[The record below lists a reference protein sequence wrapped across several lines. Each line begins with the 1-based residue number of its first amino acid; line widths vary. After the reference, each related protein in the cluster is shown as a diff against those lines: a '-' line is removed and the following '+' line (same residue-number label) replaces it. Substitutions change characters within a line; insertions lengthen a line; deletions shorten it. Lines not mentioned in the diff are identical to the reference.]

1 MIYSCCDDRRRTGVI
16 DSALNGIDFLEVLD
30 DPALPNDQRQRKLFV
45 HLLKPLAVPLTPQN
59 VRIEG
64 GERITDVGIKSVSL
78 DVTKQILTV
87 EVTKPGDFSTYTLR
101 LVNAANPADPPD
113 GFDVLAASVAFSFK
127 VECPSDFDCKPVH
140 ICPPASVT
148 EPEIDYLSKDY
159 ASFRQL
165 MLDRMSLLM
174 PQWTERHPSDS
185 GIALVELLAY
195 VGDSLSY
202 QQDAVATE
210 AYLATSRRRVSIRR
224 HARLV
229 DYHMHDG
236 SNARVWI
243 RINVNANNVKIN
255 PGTRFLTMVPGR
267 PARLPVNSPAYFEAL
282 GQQPEVFEAMSPA
295 TLFQAHFEMPF
306 YTWGARQCCLPKG
319 ATSATLRGN
328 FTNLKAGMVL
338 VLAEVVGPLTG
349 APGDA
354 DRSHRQAVMLQSVT
368 FGQDKIGGEF
378 NDPPDKNPVLVTEI
392 AWSEADALTF
402 PLCISSLVGTTYI
415 PDVSMA
421 WGNVVLADHG
431 LSNDTAEDLGAVP
444 QPFLTHLPDPS
455 ADRCQPQPPS
465 PIPPR
470 YRPLLQRSPLTQATP
485 FDILNPPTSAAQA
498 MTWAASDT
506 IPSITLT
513 STEGTDVRK
522 WHPLRDLLRASPS
535 AENFV
540 VEIEGDGRAFIRFG
554 DDKFG
559 LRPPSGTTFTASYRI
574 GNGVAGNIGAE
585 SIGHVVSNDTG
596 LLSASNPLPA
606 HGGLEPESSERVRQD
621 APSAFRSQE
630 RAVTAADYAAVA
642 ERDPD
647 IERAVASFRWTGSWY
662 TVFLQVE
669 RVSGKTV
676 DAAFKQSLAD
686 RLDLFRMA
694 GHDLEIEGPIYVPIE
709 IEVFVC
715 AKPDYFSSDVEAA
728 LFDVFSN
735 RILPDDR
742 RGYFFPDNFT
752 FGQPVYLSQIYA
764 AAQEVDGVASVAVNI
779 FQRQG
784 NPNSSG
790 IAAGKIDI
798 QRSEI
803 ARLSNDPNFPD
814 RGVFRL
820 TVKGG
825 K

>member
-16 DSALNGIDFLEVLD
+16 DSTLNGIDFLEVLD
-30 DPALPNDQRQRKLFV
+30 DPSLPNDQRQRKLFV
-45 HLLKPLAVPLTPQN
+45 HLLKPLAAPLTPLN

-64 GERITDVGIKSVSL
+64 GERITDIGVKSVAP
-78 DVTKQILTV
+78 DIAKQILTV
-87 EVTKPGDFSTYTLR
+87 EVTEPGDFSTYTLR

-113 GFDVLAASVAFSFK
+113 GFDVLLASVNFSFK

-140 ICPPASVT
+140 ICPPTSPT

-165 MLDRMSLLM
+165 MLDRMSVLM
-174 PQWTERHPSDS
+174 PQWTERHPADF

-210 AYLATSRRRVSIRR
+210 AYLATSRRRVSVRR

-229 DYHMHDG
+229 DYRMHDG
-236 SNARVWI
+236 SNARVWV
-243 RINVNANNVKIN
+243 RINVNANNVVVQK
-255 PGTRFLTMVPGR
+255 GTRFLTKVLGQA
-267 PARLPVNSPAYFEAL
+267 ARLRINSPAYFEAL
-282 GQQPEVFEAMSPA
+282 GQQPEVFEAMSQA
-295 TLFQAHFEMPF
+295 TLFQAHYEMPF

-328 FTNLKAGMVL
+328 FTNLQAGMVV
-338 VLAEVVGPLTG
+338 VLAEVKGPQTG
-349 APGDA
+349 DAGDA
-354 DRSHRQAVMLQSVT
+354 DRGHRQAVLLQSVT

-378 NDPPDKNPVLVTEI
+378 NDPPDQKPVLVTEI
-392 AWSEADALTF
+392 AWSQTDALTF
-402 PLCISSLVGTTYI
+402 PLCISSLVGTTYL

-444 QPFLTHLPDPS
+444 QPFLSHLPDPS
-455 ADRCQPQPPS
+455 ADRCQPQPAS
-465 PIPPR
+465 PIPAR
-470 YRPLLQRSPLTQATP
+470 YRPLLQRSPLTQAAP
-485 FDILNPPTSAAQA
+485 FDALNPPASAAQV
-498 MTWAASDT
+498 MTFAAGDA
-506 IPSITLT
+506 IPAITLT
-513 STEGTDVRK
+513 STEGASVRAWLPK
-522 WHPLRDLLRASPS
+522 RDLLRSSAS
-535 AENFV
+535 AQEFV
-540 VEIEGDGRAFIRFG
+540 VEIEDDGRAFIRFG

-559 LRPPSGTTFTASYRI
+559 LRPPAGTAFTASYRI

-585 SIGHVVSNDTG
+585 SIGHVVSNDSG

-606 HGGLEPESSERVRQD
+606 QGGLEPESSERVRQD

-662 TVFLQVE
+662 TVFLLVE
-669 RVSGKTV
+669 RVGGKTV

-686 RLDLFRMA
+686 RLDLYRMA
-694 GHDLEIEGPIYVPIE
+694 GHDLEVEGPIFVPIE
-709 IEVFVC
+709 IELFVC

-735 RILPDDR
+735 RILPDGR
-742 RGYFFPDNFT
+742 RAYFFPDNFI
-752 FGQPVYLSQIYA
+752 FGQPVYLSPIYA
-764 AAQEVDGVASVAVNI
+764 AAQEVDGVASVVVKV

-784 NPNSSG
+784 DPNSSG
-790 IAAGKIDI
+790 IVSGKI
-798 QRSEI
+798 RMERTEI

-814 RGVFRL
+814 WGVFRL